1 MESTK
6 EETKKLTKE
15 EELGQKDEDS
25 GDEEE
30 GTATTVTDAVS
41 DIKFLLSYQ

>member
-15 EELGQKDEDS
+15 EELAYKEEDS
-25 GDEEE
+25 GDEDE
-30 GTATTVTDAVS
+30 GTAATATDAVS
-41 DIKFLLSYQ
+41 IIHLYTY